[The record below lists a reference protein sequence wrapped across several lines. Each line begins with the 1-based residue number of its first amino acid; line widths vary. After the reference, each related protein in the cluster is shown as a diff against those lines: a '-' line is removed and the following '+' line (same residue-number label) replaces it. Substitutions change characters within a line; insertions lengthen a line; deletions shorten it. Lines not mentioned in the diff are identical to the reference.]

1 MSSVGW
7 RPALGLAAD
16 DTFATGHPE
25 QEADPH
31 GEEVD
36 RCGAFFGQ
44 PLAVLRWTVSGIP
57 LNLPSGILHSM
68 PETTTIKVNRQLRNR
83 LARLAS
89 EQQTTMAGVLERVI
103 DRLEREAFFARI
115 DADLVRLRHDRP
127 EEWRSYRAES
137 AAWEQATVADGLSD
151 YD

>member
-1 MSSVGW
+1 
-7 RPALGLAAD
+7 
-16 DTFATGHPE
+16 
-25 QEADPH
+25 
-31 GEEVD
+31 
-36 RCGAFFGQ
+36 
-44 PLAVLRWTVSGIP
+44 
-57 LNLPSGILHSM
+57 M

-115 DADLVRLRHDRP
+115 DADLVRLRQDRP
-127 EEWRSYRAES
+127 EEWRSNRAES